1 MSRIKTNAYTPPV
14 DCRSASF
21 FAKITGQEPGT
32 FFTRA
37 RQTWF
42 ERVNGIPAACSSS
55 ASDHLVSA
63 LATPEWIATG
73 TDYGLHFFEDD
84 WFLLEPG
91 IRMFGWRSSPSFGK
105 QALLR
110 KGVQLPG
117 CRREELIPGWSC
129 LRGMESTE

>member
-73 TDYGLHFFEDD
+73 TEIMGSISSKTTGSFSNLVSECSDGGLHR
-84 WFLLEPG
+84 LLEN
-91 IRMFGWRSSPSFGK
+91 RHCYGK
-105 QALLR
+105 
-110 KGVQLPG
+110 VF
-117 CRREELIPGWSC
+117 SC
-129 LRGMESTE
+129 LAAGGKS